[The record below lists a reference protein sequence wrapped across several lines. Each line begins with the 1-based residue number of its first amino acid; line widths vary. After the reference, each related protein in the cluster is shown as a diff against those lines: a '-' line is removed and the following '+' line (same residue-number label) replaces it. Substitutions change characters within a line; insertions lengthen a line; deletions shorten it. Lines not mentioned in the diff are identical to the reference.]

1 VKDWEA
7 LSAAITAHKH
17 AGEIEDA
24 CDMAILAYNRNLGGK
39 QLVYELTS
47 LLTKL
52 KRFDEAEE
60 LFDEYEKMASH
71 DMDRYILF
79 YELRKAEGAPS
90 SDLVEILEEYRNGE
104 IIEERYLY
112 ELAKLYSKAGRKK
125 ECIRVCDEIA
135 TVYPDGSFA
144 VKALKMKQYNGGKFT
159 EKQEEI
165 IAKARTHQL
174 DEESTKE
181 MLFEQQMD
189 PLRYSENEE
198 AEIKEMLDGTAPVRK
213 TADLSQTMQEL
224 KEKAAHADDVDYTEF
239 ETELDENGVNR
250 KLKRFVLAQ
259 VEASKKVGKQT
270 DRAEDGVK
278 ADDDSAAFTPEMYPD
293 DEAAA
298 TVENPITADTTEVVG
313 SVEKAEAE
321 SDNAQTDETEAESNQ
336 AAETASEDA
345 QTYEPAGDEKIS
357 QASESLK
364 ELIAKAR
371 KNIDSTYDQ
380 INREAEQ
387 EKREKERREAE
398 EHIRAREDAMQ
409 IDEVAVPG
417 NNIYDTQN
425 LQAEIARNL
434 SAVLDD
440 EDFGQDTSMFRPNPA
455 QETQEEEPEADENE
469 QIDGQL
475 SIADWIETVRE
486 EKYGSQDTKEYSKSE
501 LNRILDQKEEN
512 SAAYEKM
519 LEEKRQGKKASVEV
533 SKGNTQEM
541 LIEAKTDL
549 AIRTG
554 KASQKLEE
562 AVEVLKEAAAAAG
575 EISNE
580 VGSAADESD
589 VEEVAAA
596 VSREATASVENV
608 SLDTARLDTV
618 PEEVLAEYVEREM
631 ATEQAEK
638 RPFSGAGRAST
649 QVAPKKTATA
659 RQPVKTHGE
668 LKLDS
673 NLSRYF
679 KKYKEMSGLE
689 SQIAEYFRALPTE
702 MQDTTSRTGN
712 IIISGNSSSD
722 KYDLAKAIVRAINSL
737 YPDEPRKIAKT
748 TGESINHR
756 GIEKS
761 MQKLRGTVLVIEGA
775 GVMKPKRVRELLDC
789 MEGDTKRMIVIMED
803 ADAEIKVL
811 MEYTPELAEKFN
823 HRMVLKQYSV
833 HELVEMARQ
842 HANRRSYEVE
852 DDALLELYQ
861 QIDKMRISDD
871 HVKVDDV
878 KDIINRAIEHS
889 EKRASRKFF
898 KGIKKKRTKNGE
910 FIYLT
915 EADFKG

>member
-1 VKDWEA
+1 
-7 LSAAITAHKH
+7 
-17 AGEIEDA
+17 
-24 CDMAILAYNRNLGGK
+24 MAILAYNRNYGGK

-47 LLTKL
+47 LLIRL
-52 KRFDEAEE
+52 KRFDEANE
-60 LFDEYEKMASH
+60 LFEEYEKMAAH
-71 DMDRYILF
+71 DPNRYLLY
-79 YELRKAEGAPS
+79 YELRKAEGAAS
-90 SDLVEILEEYRNGE
+90 SELVAILEDYKNEDLD
-104 IIEERYLY
+104 ERYWY
-112 ELAKLYSKAGRKK
+112 ELAKLYSKTGKK
-125 ECIRVCDEIA
+125 KDCIRVCDDIS
-135 TVYPDGSFA
+135 TFFPDGAFV
-144 VKALKMKQYNGGKFT
+144 VKALKMKQYNGAALT

-165 IAKARTHQL
+165 VARARAQRL
-174 DEESTKE
+174 DEDSTKE

-189 PLRYSENEE
+189 PTRFSENEE
-198 AEIKEMLDGTAPVRK
+198 AEINEMLDGTAPTRK

-224 KEKAAHADDVDYTEF
+224 QEKAAHADDVDYTEF
-239 ETELDENGVNR
+239 ETEEDENGVNR

-259 VEASKKVGKQT
+259 VEAAKQ
-270 DRAEDGVK
+270 AEI
-278 ADDDSAAFTPEMYPD
+278 YPD
-293 DEAAA
+293 DEVAA
-298 TVENPITADTTEVVG
+298 TVENPITADTTEIVG
-313 SVEKAEAE
+313 SVAEDVAE
-321 SDNAQTDETEAESNQ
+321 DEGTQTDESEEEVQNSQISEPEEEA
-336 AAETASEDA
+336 
-345 QTYEPAGDEKIS
+345 KIG
-357 QASESLK
+357 QMPESLK

-380 INREAEQ
+380 IARENEQ
-387 EKREKERREAE
+387 EKREQERREAE

-409 IDEVAVPG
+409 IDAVAVPG

-455 QETQEEEPEADENE
+455 QETQEEEPETDENE
-469 QIDGQL
+469 QIEGQL

-562 AVEVLKEAAAAAG
+562 AVEILKEAAAAAE
-575 EISNE
+575 EI
-580 VGSAADESD
+580 
-589 VEEVAAA
+589 
-596 VSREATASVENV
+596 TASVENV

-631 ATEQAEK
+631 ASEQAEK
-638 RPFSGAGRAST
+638 RPFSGSA
-649 QVAPKKTATA
+649 QVAQK
-659 RQPVKTHGE
+659 RPVVAKQTGKAQGE

-673 NLSRYF
+673 NLARYF
-679 KKYKEMSGLE
+679 KKYKDMSGLE
-689 SQIAEYFRALPTE
+689 SQIAEYFKALPTE
-702 MQDTTSRTGN
+702 MQDTTSRSGN

-722 KYDLAKAIVRAINSL
+722 KYDLAKTIVRAINSL

-756 GIEKS
+756 GVEKS

-775 GVMKPKRVRELLDC
+775 GVMKPKRVQELLDC
-789 MEGDTKRMIVIMED
+789 MERDTGRMIVIMED
-803 ADAEIKVL
+803 ADAEINVL
-811 MEYTPELAEKFN
+811 MEYNPGLAEKFN
-823 HRMVLKQYSV
+823 HRMILKQYTV
-833 HELVEMARQ
+833 HELVEMARK
-842 HANRRSYEVE
+842 HANRRSYEVD

-861 QIDKMRISDD
+861 QVDKMRAADD
-871 HVKVDDV
+871 HIKVDDV

-898 KGIKKKRTKNGE
+898 KGIKKKHTDSGDL
-910 FIYLT
+910 IYLT